1 MPLYNTD
8 TTPTIYRG
16 MKRVMKRCW
25 TVSHKPPS
33 SREPRVSLHNNLQF
47 AHQLR
52 VLTNY
57 GDINRGGVMAEGV
70 CPKTQDTR
78 GMSTLVSC
86 NSWRSVSFAPRDFP
100 AFLPLRR
107 VFPRSEIFVCLRSIF
122 HIVDVPPTIQQF
134 RITNSVILR
143 IFNSFSI
150 DYSLYIRFYLGNPL
164 FINHWFNNFFSD
176 EPRGEKRKK
185 KWGRCKIVTETG
197 NVD

>member
-107 VFPRSEIFVCLRSIF
+107 VFLARKYLFAFVRYSILLMFHLRFNNFES
-122 HIVDVPPTIQQF
+122 
-134 RITNSVILR
+134 RIPR

-185 KWGRCKIVTETG
+185 KWGRCKIVTEAG